1 MIAPAPL
8 LRLRD
13 NYAHIRQYVTFPY
26 KKGER
31 AADVYLI
38 LTLDLLLFTDG

>member
-13 NYAHIRQYVTFPY
+13 NYADVRQFVTFPY

-31 AADVYLI
+31 AVYLI